1 MSRPKRAAVRC
12 VTTLL
17 VALLPVAW
25 VADPWLTSRFV
36 IFVALLSI
44 CAGLLWCAWLA
55 WTWRHRRRWVRP
67 LQWALSERH
76 GLTRAPKVSRRRDRV
91 VVKLPSKWAGDQS
104 ERAAIAGV
112 VMAKTGIEGLEPSWR
127 LAGPAPRLELTVTQP
142 CPPLVTLA
150 HVRPHIEAAKADEL
164 IWGLGKRG
172 VPVRTSLS
180 GDSPHLGLSMGSGAG
195 KSIMIRAILAQMLF
209 HGAIALVIDYK
220 QISQHWARD
229 LPNVAIVRKPH
240 EIHAA
245 LMWLGEEI
253 SRRNEVAF
261 HGADLEGN
269 VHSVVGPRLIIAGE
283 ELNAAMKALRI
294 YWRQLRD
301 DDKSLPVRSPALDSL
316 DLVNLMGRQVLM
328 NMLYVGQRLS
338 NKASGGD
345 GDVRESI
352 GVIALG
358 RYKASTWKMLAED
371 HPMPPST
378 RKPGRFQVVA
388 DGVTEVQGIRPT
400 ALEARELAVAG
411 TVSLL
416 PAGMPGAP
424 RVAAG
429 TERALTGPEQGLSHG
444 TGPVVPPL
452 RNDLV
457 TLRQAVD
464 ESVVG
469 RKLAA
474 LRKASQRDPEFPR
487 HVDVD
492 GTAKRYRAVDLMAWD
507 ES

>member
-1 MSRPKRAAVRC
+1 
-12 VTTLL
+12 LL
-17 VALLPVAW
+17 VSGLCVWLCVRQLLPH
-25 VADPWLTSRFV
+25 
-36 IFVALLSI
+36 
-44 CAGLLWCAWLA
+44 
-55 WTWRHRRRWVRP
+55 HRKWVRP
-67 LQWALSERH
+67 LHGALIERH
-76 GLTRAPKVSRRRDRV
+76 GLLRPPQIDRDRSRV
-91 VVKLPSKWAGDQS
+91 VQPLPRAWAGDAK
-104 ERAAIAGV
+104 ERAAIV
-112 VMAKTGIEGLEPSWR
+112 EVIVAKTGIPAPEARWR
-127 LAGPAPRLELTVTQP
+127 LAGPAPRLELTTGASVPAT
-142 CPPLVTLA
+142 VRLA
-150 HVRPHIEAAKADEL
+150 DVRRAIDAAKPDEL
-164 IWGLGKRG
+164 IWGLGRDG
-172 VPVRTSLS
+172 PVKSSLAS
-180 GDSPHLGLSMGSGAG
+180 DSPHLGLSMGSGAG
-195 KSIMIRAILAQMLF
+195 KSVTIRAILAQMLH

-229 LPNVAIVRKPH
+229 LPNVSIVRHPQ

-245 LMWLGEEI
+245 LMWLGREI

-261 HGADLEGN
+261 YGADLEGN

-301 DDKSLPVRSPALDSL
+301 EDKSLPVRPPSLDSL

-388 DGVTEVQGIRPT
+388 DDVTEVQGIKIT
-400 ALEARELAVAG
+400 AVEARELALSG

-416 PAGMPGAP
+416 PPGMPGAP

-429 TERALTGPEQGLSHG
+429 TGLAISGTEQGFVAETS
-444 TGPVVPPL
+444 PVVSVPSG
-452 RNDLV
+452 RV
-457 TLRQAVD
+457 TLSEAV
-464 ESVVG
+464 EEGVV
-469 RKLAA
+469 RRSLHAV
-474 LRKASQRDPEFPR
+474 RKASQRDPGFPR
-487 HVDVD
+487 PRGLR
-492 GTAKRYRAVDLMAWD
+492 GTAREYDRVDLMTWD